1 MIDTP
6 ELYRH
11 FDEHR
16 ESTDDVEKGLL
27 GAMFKKPD
35 CILGAVDAV
44 CGNDFRDERFGRL
57 FDFVV
62 KLGLAG
68 EPIQDFTFLIVELR
82 KAGLLELIGGPAAVA
97 RLADDGLPQHARH
110 YSIEIAKWAS
120 IRRIRNAAASILV
133 DTDTHNPAP
142 RQIADDATRR
152 IIQAIE
158 SRESD
163 LETVE
168 MVCDET
174 LAGIDAAMRSGQAM
188 GLPTGIQAIDDITG
202 GLFAELTIV
211 AARPS
216 VGKTAMGLEL
226 ATRAA
231 SAGKRV
237 LFCSLEMTSEQIG
250 HRLLSRETGIPIS
263 DIRAGKLTTLQ
274 RSRLDNARSKM
285 KSWAWRFW
293 AQGGVTVGQI
303 QAKAR
308 MHASRFGLD
317 LLVIDYLGL
326 IRGTN
331 ANAKAYERISQISND
346 LATLTKQIGKPVV
359 CLCQLSRGAETDR
372 PRLDHL
378 RDSGAI
384 EQDADNVWFL
394 HRERGKAETEL
405 IIAKARQGE
414 VGTIDLAFDA
424 SRCAFSDKPA
434 TSTYQGGYFD
444 DFAKR

>member
-1 MIDTP
+1 MIDRP
-6 ELYRH
+6 EFYQHRN
-11 FDEHR
+11 EHQANTIQA
-16 ESTDDVEKGLL
+16 EQGLI
-27 GAMFKKPD
+27 GAMFKSPVCVLD
-35 CILGAVDAV
+35 VVDTV
-44 CGNDFRDERFGRL
+44 CGDDFSDERYGRL

-68 EPIQDFTFLIVELR
+68 EPIQDDTFLFVAMR
-82 KAGLLELIGGPAAVA
+82 KAGLLDLIGGVATVA
-97 RLADDGLPQHARH
+97 RLADEGLPQHATY
-110 YSIEIAKWAS
+110 YSIEISKWAS
-120 IRRIRNAAASILV
+120 VRRIRNAAANILG
-133 DTDTHNPAP
+133 DTDRLDPDP
-142 RQIADDATRR
+142 RLIADSATNR
-152 IIQAIE
+152 ILQSIE

-163 LETVE
+163 LQTVETV
-168 MVCDET
+168 CNET
-174 LAGIDAAMRSGQAM
+174 IASIDAAMRNGQTI
-188 GLPTGIQAIDDITG
+188 GLPTGIQSIDNITG
-202 GLFAELTIV
+202 GLFSELTIL

-231 SAGKRV
+231 RVGKRV

-263 DIRAGKLTTLQ
+263 DIRAGKLSPTQ
-274 RSRLDNARSKM
+274 RNRLDVARNAM
-285 KSWAWRFW
+285 KSWPWRFW

-308 MHASRFGLD
+308 MHASKYGLD

-331 ANAKAYERISQISND
+331 QHAKPYERISQISND
-346 LATLTKQIGKPVV
+346 LATLTKQLGKPVV

-394 HRERGKAETEL
+394 HRERGKPETEL

-414 VGTIDLAFDA
+414 VGTIDLAFD
-424 SRCAFSDKPA
+424 SNRCSFGDKPE
-434 TSTYQGGYFD
+434 TPSYQGGYFD
-444 DFAKR
+444 DFSKT